1 MLLGRN
7 TNVRH
12 EGVVFHVQTED
23 SGVARPHVITHLY
36 HQGTILASEK
46 RSYAELV
53 KRPDREERVREL
65 MDEQHEGM
73 LGKLRNGELD
83 GMLRER
89 LGGAFAGG
97 PQARRAPA
105 RAAGLSSAGREETIP
120 APPGDPIAEAVL
132 AVGRLGE
139 ATPTPLRA
147 TPTPAPPAART
158 AAKPAAP
165 VPSPAPRATPAP
177 EPRPAPPSAQRPP
190 PEAAPVAA
198 ASARSG
204 SVQRA
209 RLDAN
214 REQTVPEPTPRTF
227 GDGIITDKPLDEVIL
242 AYLVEKARHRKRLP
256 T

>member
-1 MLLGRN
+1 MLLGKN

-12 EGVVFHVQTED
+12 GGMMFHVQTED

-53 KRPDREERVREL
+53 KRPDLEARLREL

-73 LGKLRNGELD
+73 LAKLRRGELD

-89 LGGAFAGG
+89 LGSTFRGG
-97 PQARRAPA
+97 SQPKRVSVPEPTLPSTR
-105 RAAGLSSAGREETIP
+105 REETLP
-120 APPGDPIAEAVL
+120 APPEDPILEAVL
-132 AVGRLGE
+132 AVGRLGGPTP
-139 ATPTPLRA
+139 TPTPLA
-147 TPTPAPPAART
+147 PTPTP
-158 AAKPAAP
+158 P
-165 VPSPAPRATPAP
+165 VPAPRTTPPPAQ
-177 EPRPAPPSAQRPP
+177 RPAP
-190 PEAAPVAA
+190 APAPAA
-198 ASARSG
+198 AARPAG

-209 RLDAN
+209 RIDST
-214 REQTVPEPTPRTF
+214 RENTVPEPTPRTF

>member
-1 MLLGRN
+1 MLLGKN

-53 KRPDREERVREL
+53 KRPDLEARVRAL
-65 MDEQHEGM
+65 MDEQHERM
-73 LGKLRNGELD
+73 LGKLRSGELD
-83 GMLRER
+83 GLLGER
-89 LGGAFAGG
+89 LGGAFAKRAG
-97 PQARRAPA
+97 AKRAPA
-105 RAAGLSSAGREETIP
+105 PEMTPPSLRLEETLP
-120 APPGDPIAEAVL
+120 EPPPDPILEAVL
-132 AVGRLGE
+132 AVGRLEEPMQGPQ
-139 ATPTPLRA
+139 AVG
-147 TPTPAPPAART
+147 PAPL
-158 AAKPAAP
+158 AAP
-165 VPSPAPRATPAP
+165 ARAPGKPQPAPSPAPRPAA
-177 EPRPAPPSAQRPP
+177 PAAPSAQRPSPGPAPAPAATARP
-190 PEAAPVAA
+190 P
-198 ASARSG
+198 G

-209 RLDAN
+209 RPDST

>member
-1 MLLGRN
+1 MLLGKN

-46 RSYAELV
+46 QSYADLV
-53 KRPDREERVREL
+53 KRPDLEARVREL
-65 MDEQHEGM
+65 MDEQHERM
-73 LGKLRNGELD
+73 LGKLRSGELD
-83 GMLRER
+83 GLLHER
-89 LGGAFAGG
+89 LGSAFAGTSAAKRVSV
-97 PQARRAPA
+97 PEPSFPSAR
-105 RAAGLSSAGREETIP
+105 REETIP
-120 APPGDPIAEAVL
+120 APPAPA
-132 AVGRLGE
+132 
-139 ATPTPLRA
+139 
-147 TPTPAPPAART
+147 PAPPAAR
-158 AAKPAAP
+158 APVKPAAP
-165 VPSPAPRATPAP
+165 VPSPAPRTPPPPAQ
-177 EPRPAPPSAQRPP
+177 RPAPAPAPAAA
-190 PEAAPVAA
+190 AAP
-198 ASARSG
+198 ARPAG

-209 RLDAN
+209 RIDST